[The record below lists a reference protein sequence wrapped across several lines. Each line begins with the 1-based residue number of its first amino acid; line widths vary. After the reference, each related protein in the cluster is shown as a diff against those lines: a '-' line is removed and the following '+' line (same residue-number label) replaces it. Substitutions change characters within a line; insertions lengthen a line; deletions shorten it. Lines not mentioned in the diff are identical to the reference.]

1 MEKILPSLL
10 RLTKVAPLGCTLSF
24 LSKAM
29 PNKVNHE
36 PFRFYQNFSLS
47 FDEGLISF
55 LELKKHHRKKM
66 DERNSHAISSCTHRC
81 TQHYSLCT
89 VYDWTGQR
97 AVMWF
102 NLFGHEAVRDK
113 LKNGLKTP
121 KMHFFTCFWD
131 YVGQPQHNIGWAT
144 SVPFTSINTTYPIH
158 EIFEKKWKS
167 QGQFLLRF
175 RNVLVLELTFSS
187 IFID

>member
-36 PFRFYQNFSLS
+36 PFRFLQNFSLS

-81 TQHYSLCT
+81 TQHYVFCT
-89 VYDWTGQR
+89 VQCTGVRFARILSDGFITAIVAKKGDWQN
-97 AVMWF
+97 AP
-102 NLFGHEAVRDK
+102 LF
-113 LKNGLKTP
+113 
-121 KMHFFTCFWD
+121 
-131 YVGQPQHNIGWAT
+131 
-144 SVPFTSINTTYPIH
+144 SVHCKY
-158 EIFEKKWKS
+158 
-167 QGQFLLRF
+167 L
-175 RNVLVLELTFSS
+175 
-187 IFID
+187 